1 MGMLMSAF
9 ETYILFNVILYL
21 CRPLFYASCFLF
33 QMFLEL
39 RERQV
44 LLDLREILVIKEQL
58 VSIVDCELSQC
69 QSCCNIPMVINTICI
84 IVY

>member
-9 ETYILFNVILYL
+9 ETYILFNVILSQ

-33 QMFLEL
+33 QMFLEQ
-39 RERQV
+39 REQQV
-44 LLDLREILVIKEQL
+44 LMDLREILAIEEQL
-58 VSIVDCELSQC
+58 VSIVDFELSQC
-69 QSCCNIPMVINTICI
+69 QSCYNIPMVINTICI